1 MKLFLIRHAESMQN
15 TKLNNE
21 LEFPDPLVYL
31 TERGKKQANEA
42 GLFLSNYLKNNNIN
56 LDNAKLWISPF
67 RRTRDTANIINK
79 YLNISVVNED
89 ITLVEQQY
97 GLFSDKSIE
106 QIKKLY
112 PNEFKYYDNYYQ
124 TGNKFYAKLP
134 QGESPFDVA
143 IRTRMFLESIEKE
156 QNDPVFIISH
166 GTTIR
171 MIVLNIFHY
180 SPEWFSKEPNMEN
193 CSIRLIE
200 QNTDKYIYGGPIKRL
215 KK

>member
-180 SPEWFSKEPNMEN
+180 F
-193 CSIRLIE
+193 
-200 QNTDKYIYGGPIKRL
+200 Q
-215 KK
+215 